1 MPPRAPMSAAARWPV
16 WQCGFRPFFLAAG
29 VAAVG
34 LVGAWVLHLRFGLP
48 VPEAGGSTVL
58 WHGHEMLLG
67 MMVAAVLGF
76 ALTAVPEFTGTPAF
90 GAEAVMR
97 LAVLWGLGRLALVLP
112 GEAAGWAAL
121 ALQAALTLD
130 FLRLVT
136 PRLWRDPSRRHLGL
150 WWSLLAVLAA
160 ALLAEFELARGGDLR
175 RALYLLLHTAMALI
189 VVTLAR
195 ISMRVVNDALEARG
209 EPADFVARPPR
220 RQLVVVMIGL
230 HAAAHW
236 LVPHSAATAWLALA
250 AAAALL
256 GLLADWH
263 VGAVLTRRW
272 VWMLYALPWLIAG
285 GYAMQGLAGLGVPI
299 AASAGMHLQAV
310 GAMGLAIFA
319 VLNIAGRAH
328 AGEHRDER
336 PWLPVAAALLIAAA
350 LARAAA
356 GVWMAQA
363 PAWWTLSAALWIAAF
378 GLWLVHAAPTL
389 LRARR
394 DGRWGC
400 QGVADE
406 AA

>member
-1 MPPRAPMSAAARWPV
+1 MLSAVRRWPV

-29 VAAVG
+29 VAAVV
-34 LVGAWVLHLRFGLP
+34 LVGAWTAHLLWGMP
-48 VPEAGGSTVL
+48 VPALDGSTVL

-90 GAEAVMR
+90 GGEAVMR
-97 LAVLWGLGRLALVLP
+97 LAVLWGLARLAPVLP
-112 GEAAGWAAL
+112 GEVAGWAAL
-121 ALQAALTLD
+121 VLQAVLTLD
-130 FLRLVT
+130 VLRLVT

-175 RALYLLLHTAMALI
+175 GALYLLLHATMALI
-189 VVTLAR
+189 VITLAR

-209 EPADFVARPPR
+209 EPADFIARPPR
-220 RQLVVVMIGL
+220 RQLVVVTIGL

-285 GYAMQGLAGLGVPI
+285 GYAMQALAGLGVPI
-299 AASAGMHLQAV
+299 AASAGMHLHAV
-310 GAMGLAIFA
+310 GAMGLAVFA

-328 AGEHRDER
+328 AGERRDER
-336 PWLPVAAALLIAAA
+336 LWLPFAAALLIAAA
-350 LARAAA
+350 LVRAAA

-363 PAWWTLSAALWIAAF
+363 LHAWALSAALWMAAF
-378 GLWLVHAAPTL
+378 ALWLGHAAPTL

-394 DGRWGC
+394 DGRSGC
-400 QGVADE
+400 QGVAEE